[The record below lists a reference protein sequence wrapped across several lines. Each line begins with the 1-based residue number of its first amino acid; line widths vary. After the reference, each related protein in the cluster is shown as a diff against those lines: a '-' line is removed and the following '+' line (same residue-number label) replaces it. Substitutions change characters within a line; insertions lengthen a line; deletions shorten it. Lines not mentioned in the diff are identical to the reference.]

1 MGSWGESFGTQ
12 QISLMAELDDLEGV
26 IQPSRVSESMNL

>member
-1 MGSWGESFGTQ
+1 MGSWGESFGT
-12 QISLMAELDDLEGV
+12 QISLMAELDDLEGL